1 MISRQELPLWELF
14 HIPPSQ
20 PLTFWW
26 GVHLRKRMTN
36 LFMTGSP
43 LWQNEADPSYVLMG
57 EIGLFC
63 QLRFPT
69 LFLQEKKYK
78 LCLWRLLPH
87 RLSRRQSVSTTVLTR
102 TTLTTPPPPPP
113 GQSYSTYLWHDS
125 WLQTIYYQKHSLPL
139 GHTINPW

>member
-1 MISRQELPLWELF
+1 MINRQELPLWELF

-26 GVHLRKRMTN
+26 GVHLRKRMIN

-69 LFLQEKKYK
+69 LFSQEKKIINFVSEDYYRTG
-78 LCLWRLLPH
+78 CQDV
-87 RLSRRQSVSTTVLTR
+87 SQCQQQSYSGLHS
-102 TTLTTPPPPPP
+102 PPSSPPP
-113 GQSYSTYLWHDS
+113 GQSYSTYLRHDS

-139 GHTINPW
+139 GHTINPS